1 MHFLIK
7 DIIKRKH
14 RRINAFCEEIKKY
27 EGGKLYVKNKRGKIL
42 EKYGIIYRY
51 EQAIEIC
58 GKIYYPDFVILC
70 DDGTIIIWEHFGLME
85 DDLESIENIENIV
98 NRIILKRK
106 VW

>member
-1 MHFLIK
+1 MNHFAFFLIK

-27 EGGKLYVKNKRGKIL
+27 EGGKLYVKNK
-42 EKYGIIYRY
+42 
-51 EQAIEIC
+51 
-58 GKIYYPDFVILC
+58 C

-85 DDLESIENIENIV
+85 DDLESMENIEDIV